1 MFDNDL
7 KDRTDKVQILAI
19 AENISL
25 IIILLESLFCS
36 FEIEDDA
43 L

>member
-7 KDRTDKVQILAI
+7 KDRTDEIQILAI
-19 AENISL
+19 VENISS